1 MHEQKKDLRMKG
13 HIWVTG
19 GAGYIG
25 STACKMIA
33 ERTDFVP
40 VTIDDLSMGKR
51 ELVKWGP
58 LVRADINDRS
68 SLAAAVRDYP
78 PGAVMHFAART
89 SVEESMTMADEY
101 WQTNVVGTKNV
112 LDVCRSCGCDKFI
125 FSSSAAVY
133 GSPASSAGI
142 TEDEPL
148 SPVNLYGETKRVC
161 EEMIQGYARSYGLSY
176 VIFRYFNVAGADP
189 DGETGRWRAAG
200 TEGALI
206 PRLTAAA
213 LGDKK
218 VEIYGTD
225 YDTRDGTAIRDFIH
239 VSDIVAAHIKA
250 IPFVEG
256 GRSGVFNIGTGDGTS
271 VMEIVRACESVLGV
285 ELDKRL
291 MPRRAGDAP
300 CVTADP
306 SRARDELDWRATE
319 LSTPERMIETA
330 TAWERGLA
338 SR

>member
-1 MHEQKKDLRMKG
+1 MKG

-78 PGAVMHFAART
+78 PSAVMHFAART

-112 LDVCRSCGCDKFI
+112 LDACREAGSKKFI

-319 LSTPERMIETA
+319 LSAPERMIA
-330 TAWERGLA
+330 TAAEWERGLA